1 MDEKELFQLVRKN
14 YTEANSDYLKEQI
27 KEAMKN
33 PPMTK
38 EETLDGLLDYIV
50 VAGCAGM
57 NEEYRRFLYSAIGHL
72 A

>member
-1 MDEKELFQLVRKN
+1 MNEKELFQLIRKN
-14 YTEANSDYLKEQI
+14 YSEANSDYLKEQI

-38 EETLDGLLDYIV
+38 EETLNGLLDYIV
-50 VAGCAGM
+50 VAGCTGM
-57 NEEYRRFLYSAIGHL
+57 NDRYRQFLYSAIGYL

>member
-1 MDEKELFQLVRKN
+1 MDEKELFQLIRNN
-14 YTEANSDYLKEQI
+14 YAKSNSDYLKEQI
-27 KEAMKN
+27 KDAMKN

-38 EETLDGLLDYIV
+38 KETLDGLLDYIV
-50 VAGCAGM
+50 VAGCTGM